1 MERVLA
7 VCRASAVSALPVTSP
22 VRLPVIVPEKVALPP
37 KTSCPK
43 VIPAF
48 VELSLIVLALSEPVA
63 VTELRLISESRATD
77 TPLAAAV
84 VVTLEPPEM
93 VRSSVASE
101 ISSEPESPSTV
112 SVVTMLA
119 VEVPVIRPLA
129 SIVSTGTAVELPIVP
144 AATPESASLAA
155 LRVPEEMLDAFKLV
169 RLAPEPFVSRSVPLV
184 FGSTTVAFPE

>member
-1 MERVLA
+1 M
-7 VCRASAVSALPVTSP
+7 
-22 VRLPVIVPEKVALPP
+22 KV
-37 KTSCPK
+37 
-43 VIPAF
+43 
-48 VELSLIVLALSEPVA
+48 VA
-63 VTELRLISESRATD
+63 VTEVRLISESRATD

-144 AATPESASLAA
+144 AETPESASLAA

-169 RLAPEPFVSRSVPLV
+169 RLAPEPSVSRSVPLE